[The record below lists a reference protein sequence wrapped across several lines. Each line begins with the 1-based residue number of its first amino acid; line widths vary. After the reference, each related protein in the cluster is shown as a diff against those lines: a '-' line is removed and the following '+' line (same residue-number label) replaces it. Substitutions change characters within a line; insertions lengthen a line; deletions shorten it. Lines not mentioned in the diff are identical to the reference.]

1 MKFLDTCFLID
12 LQKEWAKQ
20 EQGVATGYLN
30 AHREEE
36 FAVSVVAVL
45 EFLEFLEGYDAIADG
60 ERFLAPFRQ
69 VEISS
74 KAARIGSRV
83 RRSLRKSGLLI
94 GDFDILIASTAIEAG
109 VSLVTDNSRHFQ
121 RIEGLRVESYR

>member
-45 EFLEFLEGYDAIADG
+45 EFLEGYDELADG

-94 GDFDILIASTAIEAG
+94 CDFDILIASTAIEAG